1 MQKKVLVTGGFGFIG
16 QALAEELLRAG
27 YDTRISTR
35 KLPSQQVDV
44 GRVVVTGDLN
54 RSTVWEN
61 ALVGVHTVIHT
72 AARVHVM
79 KEAPGLE
86 PLHEFR
92 KVNTEGTE
100 RLVQQSI
107 NAGVKRFIFISSIKV
122 NGEETRPGVPFGP
135 ETLPAPTDAYGISK
149 LEAES
154 IVRELSEAAG
164 MEWVIV
170 RPVMVY
176 GPGVKGNFA
185 QLMRAINIGLPL
197 PLARVDN
204 ARSLVSLR
212 NLVSFLKVCI
222 EHPAAANQIFL
233 VSDGKDLSTS
243 DLIRRLAGAMNRP
256 VRLFH
261 VQRKILIR
269 FGRLTG
275 RAQKVQRLL
284 SNLQVSITKNRD
296 LLNWVPPFETEDDLR
311 WTTSAFENRN
321 TQ

>member
-54 RSTVWEN
+54 RSTVWDN